1 MKRLK
6 ALLLN
11 LTCIAATAQADS
23 IVWLSAEFPP
33 MSMTQGPHANQGYI
47 NSLFAYLQ
55 QALPQ
60 HRFTESVVPWP
71 RAMHMAEQGGP
82 YCLLA
87 AFKTPEREAF
97 LRFSKPYGHVLPL
110 GVVISQEQIERVKPY
125 LDPAGHV
132 QLERLFKD
140 PQMRPGIASGRSYG
154 SLIDDLLKT
163 THDTAH
169 SGFAR
174 VHQGES
180 TSALFNMLD
189 RRRIDY
195 TFSYPNEMVY
205 FAASHQL
212 LRFYPIA
219 GSNQLLPGRLSCTRS
234 TETDRVFAEL
244 SHVLEGQGHQA
255 VFQASYERWLPAYLL
270 EHYRHQ
276 LAQLPAE

>member
-6 ALLLN
+6 ALLLG
-11 LTCIAATAQADS
+11 LSCMTATAQADS
-23 IVWLSAEFPP
+23 IVWLGAEFPP
-33 MSMTQGPHANQGYI
+33 MYMTQGPHAHQGYM
-47 NSLFAYLQ
+47 NTLFAYLQ

-60 HRFTESVVPWP
+60 HNFSESVTPWP
-71 RAMHMAEQGGP
+71 RVMHMAEQGGP

-97 LRFSKPYGHVLPL
+97 LRFSKPYGYLLPL
-110 GVVISQEQIERVKPY
+110 GLVVSQEQTALIAPY
-125 LDPAGHV
+125 LDAAGHV
-132 QLERLFKD
+132 QLERLLEN
-140 PQMRPGIASGRSYG
+140 PQIRPGIASGRSYG
-154 SLIDDLLKT
+154 SLIDNLLKSS
-163 THDTAH
+163 HSAEH

-174 VHQGES
+174 IHQGES

-205 FAASHQL
+205 FTASHQQ

-219 GSNQLLPGRLSCTRS
+219 GNDQLLPGRLSCTRS
-234 TETDRVFAEL
+234 PETDWVFRELNRVL
-244 SHVLEGQGHQA
+244 NGNGHQA
-255 VFQASYERWLPAYLL
+255 VFKASYERWLPDYLL
-270 EHYRHQ
+270 EHYHRQ